1 MTSELDEVKD
11 DSGEQSEKVPEQKP
25 EEAEVVDGKK
35 VVYVKDRPFR
45 SLFKTTAI
53 VLVVGFALI
62 YAVGF
67 ISGLAGVRVP
77 YIDRG
82 VAGDQWH
89 KITKT
94 DPGPSDWNELEKNK

>member
-1 MTSELDEVKD
+1 MEENEAKD
-11 DSGEQSEKVPEQKP
+11 TPQEKPEQ
-25 EEAEVVDGKK
+25 EETETVDSKK
-35 VVYVKDRPFR
+35 VIYVKDRPFL
-45 SLFKTTAI
+45 SLLKITVIT
-53 VLVVGFALI
+53 LVVGFALI

-82 VAGDQWH
+82 IAGDQWH

-94 DPGPSDWNELEKNK
+94 DPGLSNWNELEKNK

>member
-1 MTSELDEVKD
+1 MEENEAKIALE
-11 DSGEQSEKVPEQKP
+11 EQTETA
-25 EEAEVVDGKK
+25 EADTADGKK
-35 VVYVKDRPFR
+35 VVYVKDRPFL
-45 SLFKTTAI
+45 SLFKTTI
-53 VLVVGFALI
+53 IILVVGFALM

-82 VAGDQWH
+82 VAGDQWY

-94 DPGPSDWNELEKNK
+94 DPGPSNWNELEKNK